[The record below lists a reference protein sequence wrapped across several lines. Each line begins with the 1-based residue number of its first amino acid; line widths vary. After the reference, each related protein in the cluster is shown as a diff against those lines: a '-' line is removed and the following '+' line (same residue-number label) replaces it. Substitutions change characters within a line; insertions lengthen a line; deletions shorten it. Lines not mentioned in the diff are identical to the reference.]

1 MEEFDLAVVGG
12 GPGGMSAARE
22 AAKEKRVV
30 VFEKGIEREDRDE
43 PGPDSTDAAGF
54 LNYWVNVA
62 DFTPDFVDEM
72 PVLQEINC
80 AEFVGPNVTATLR
93 DTGISSWYD
102 GFGFTFNRVAMD
114 DLLRGLAEEAGAE
127 YRVGKAVRGVESRE
141 TKDGFVHD
149 VSVAGAEDVCA
160 DNVVLADGPSRRVTL
175 PTLAQF
181 DDGKVADALNPAK
194 ANHIAYQEHRRFPEE
209 LFEDDVLRFWWGAMP
224 GETAYPWYFPN
235 DDNVVRLGM
244 TAPMNVDVSEAK
256 DDGYTLLR
264 EDDETQP
271 SGEEYIRRLLEQEY
285 PDYEIEDFPR
295 VENRGKQKGVES
307 YPISSTRPIESPARA
322 GVLVVGGAM
331 GATSAFH
338 EGGYHVA
345 VGTGKAAG
353 RVVAE
358 NRVEEYNDE
367 WKDAVGEEIARNV
380 GLASIVQEYEP
391 DDWDRLFGH
400 VNAAV
405 DGSLLA
411 RLKHAPA
418 IYMIRREY
426 LRGRKGYIAVR
437 EKEYN
442 LKQAAK
448 VRADGG

>member
-1 MEEFDLAVVGG
+1 
-12 GPGGMSAARE
+12 MSAARE

-30 VFEKGIEREDRDE
+30 VFEKGIEREDRDGS
-43 PGPDSTDAAGF
+43 GPDSTDAAGF
-54 LNYWVNVA
+54 LDYWVNVA
-62 DFTPDFVDEM
+62 DFDPDFVEEM
-72 PVLQEINC
+72 PILQEIER
-80 AEFVGPNVTATLR
+80 AEFVGPNVTATLH
-93 DTGISSWYD
+93 DTGVSSWYD
-102 GFGFTFNRVAMD
+102 GFGFTFDRVAMD
-114 DLLRGLAEEAGAE
+114 DLLRERAEEVGAE
-127 YRVGKAVRGVESRE
+127 YRVGRSVQAVESEE
-141 TKDGFVHD
+141 TKDGFVHE
-149 VSVAGAEDVCA
+149 VRVAGAEDVKA
-160 DNVVLADGPSRRVTL
+160 ETVVLADGPSRRVTL

-181 DDGKVADALNPAK
+181 DDAKVADALNPAT
-194 ANHIAYQEHRRFPEE
+194 ANHIAYQEHRRFPDE
-209 LFEDDVLRFWWGAMP
+209 LFDDDVLRFWWGAMP

-244 TAPMNVDVSEAK
+244 TAPINVDVSEAK

-264 EDDETQP
+264 DDDETQP

-285 PDYEIEDFPR
+285 PDYEIDDFPR

-322 GVLVVGGAM
+322 GILVVGGAM

-358 NRVEEYNDE
+358 DRVKEYNDE
-367 WKDAVGEEIARNV
+367 WKEAVGDELARNV
-380 GLASIVQEYEP
+380 GLASIVQDYEP

-405 DGSLLA
+405 DGGIVE
-411 RLKHAPA
+411 RLRHAPA

-426 LRGRKGYIAVR
+426 LRGRKDYIAVR
-437 EKEYN
+437 ESDYE
-442 LKQAAK
+442 LKKAAK